1 MRSTT
6 LPFAAL
12 RQLLLDLGFEEKT
25 LPSGHAAY
33 YHEAS
38 DTLILLRAYQP
49 LDLVSVPDVLA
60 VRSQL
65 DAHGV
70 LGADAFDARL
80 RKASA

>member
-1 MRSTT
+1 MRTSD
-6 LPFAAL
+6 LSFAAL
-12 RQLLLDLGFEEKT
+12 RRILLDLGFDEKA
-25 LPSGHAAY
+25 LPSSHLAY
-33 YHEAS
+33 HHPAS

-49 LDLVSVPDVLA
+49 ADLVSVSDVIA

-70 LGADAFDARL
+70 LNADAFDARL

>member
-1 MRSTT
+1 MQTT
-6 LPFAAL
+6 SLPFAPL
-12 RQLLLDLGFEEKT
+12 RRILLDLGFEET
-25 LPSGHAAY
+25 SLPSSHLAY
-33 YHEAS
+33 YHPAS

-49 LDLVSVPDVLA
+49 ADLVSAPDVIA

-70 LGADAFDARL
+70 LSADAFDARL

>member
-1 MRSTT
+1 MQTSA
-6 LPFAAL
+6 LPFADL
-12 RQLLLDLGFEEKT
+12 RRILLDLGFEEKT
-25 LPSGHAAY
+25 LPSSHVAY
-33 YHEAS
+33 HHKAS

-49 LDLVSVPDVLA
+49 SDVVSVADVIA

-70 LGADAFDARL
+70 LSADAFEARL